1 MAGLPTPEL
10 LLLLERCCTAGRA
23 GRMGGGRSC
32 APASRADS
40 AGLKVVIISAVELL
54 LRRMAA
60 SGSRMRMVCRGLAG
74 SELAAPSGGFF
85 RSSSVSSTTSGAC
98 LAVFCRSSSRSSF
111 SAVLMV
117 FSMSCQ
123 RHRHKEVSA
132 AASRPP
138 PVPCPVCQG
147 GGTPTLES
155 LSAKRELREKTKPT
169 LWQHRGARWLR
180 CQWEFGHQ
188 LQKHQI
194 SRDTDTNPG
203 TYSTLPPSGTGHL
216 SRPPNL
222 QPPTGVRDLCY
233 PRAGHDAGRSRAVA
247 ERHSDVHR
255 VSGMKGSGLGEAAP
269 GTPHRT
275 GAAGPHLPPAS
286 PAGTRAPHSQHLPAA
301 RLMASPGLP
310 KEICQTGSPSQ
321 WKM

>member
-1 MAGLPTPEL
+1 MP
-10 LLLLERCCTAGRA
+10 
-23 GRMGGGRSC
+23 
-32 APASRADS
+32 
-40 AGLKVVIISAVELL
+40 
-54 LRRMAA
+54 
-60 SGSRMRMVCRGLAG
+60 
-74 SELAAPSGGFF
+74 
-85 RSSSVSSTTSGAC
+85 
-98 LAVFCRSSSRSSF
+98 
-111 SAVLMV
+111 
-117 FSMSCQ
+117 
-123 RHRHKEVSA
+123 RHRAHP
-132 AASRPP
+132 RC
-138 PVPCPVCQG
+138 PCPVCQ

>member
-1 MAGLPTPEL
+1 M
-10 LLLLERCCTAGRA
+10 
-23 GRMGGGRSC
+23 
-32 APASRADS
+32 
-40 AGLKVVIISAVELL
+40 
-54 LRRMAA
+54 
-60 SGSRMRMVCRGLAG
+60 
-74 SELAAPSGGFF
+74 
-85 RSSSVSSTTSGAC
+85 
-98 LAVFCRSSSRSSF
+98 
-111 SAVLMV
+111 
-117 FSMSCQ
+117 
-123 RHRHKEVSA
+123 
-132 AASRPP
+132 
-138 PVPCPVCQG
+138 
-147 GGTPTLES
+147 ES

-310 KEICQTGSPSQ
+310 QRDLSDREPESMENVNLKQIWSIAYNWALIFTLRDKEALIWLHFSQ
-321 WKM
+321 P